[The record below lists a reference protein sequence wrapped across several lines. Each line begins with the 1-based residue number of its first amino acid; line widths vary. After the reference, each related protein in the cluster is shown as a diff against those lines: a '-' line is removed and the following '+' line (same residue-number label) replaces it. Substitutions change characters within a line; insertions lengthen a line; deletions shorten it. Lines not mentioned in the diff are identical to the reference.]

1 MNLKKEDIMQA
12 FFAAGLEGDY
22 NFLEHDLLKLAN
34 DQAGIIEEELLVE
47 EDEEIKEKVFRAVKD
62 ENTRCIMFVHS
73 LNPEVAKALEA
84 KKGPL

>member
-22 NFLEHDLLKLAN
+22 NFLEDDLLKLAN
-34 DQAGIIEEELLVE
+34 AFAKLR
-47 EDEEIKEKVFRAVKD
+47 DEEIKEKVFRAVKD

>member
-22 NFLEHDLLKLAN
+22 NLLEDDLLKLAN
-34 DQAGIIEEELLVE
+34 AFAKLR
-47 EDEEIKEKVFRAVKD
+47 DEEIKEAVFRAAKD
-62 ENTRCIMFVHS
+62 ENTRCITFVHS